1 MKILFIG
8 DIVGKSGRQIV
19 GKYLPDLIKKYQIN
33 FVIANGEN
41 ATHGKGLIEHHY
53 EQLLKMGIDV
63 ITLGNHYA
71 SKNEIQDY
79 IEGADC
85 LIRPYNI
92 LKEFP
97 GVGTA
102 VYEVN
107 DIRIRITNLLGRVF
121 MQEEVKNPFDA
132 LNEIIENEEKTEIHI
147 VDFHAEATSEKQA
160 LAWAFDGKVTAVL
173 GTHTHVQ
180 THDER
185 VLKNGTAMMCD
196 VGMCGPYN
204 GILGASRDI
213 MIERAWH
220 DTMLRYDVE
229 KEKGAI
235 LSAVVLDVNE
245 ELGTTNSI
253 KSISIVDE
261 HI

>member
-1 MKILFIG
+1 M
-8 DIVGKSGRQIV
+8 
-19 GKYLPDLIKKYQIN
+19 
-33 FVIANGEN
+33 
-41 ATHGKGLIEHHY
+41 
-53 EQLLKMGIDV
+53 
-63 ITLGNHYA
+63 
-71 SKNEIQDY
+71 
-79 IEGADC
+79 
-85 LIRPYNI
+85 
-92 LKEFP
+92 
-97 GVGTA
+97 
-102 VYEVN
+102 N
-107 DIRIRITNLLGRVF
+107 DIRIRVTNLLGRVF

-245 ELGTTNSI
+245 EVGTTNSI